1 MRVAILTPD
10 PSDEAF
16 GGRWSEVRDR
26 MVGPLAAEGIS
37 VESLSWIED
46 AAALHA
52 FDLVLPLTTWG
63 YHRGYELWR
72 AMCDAWA
79 FEGIR
84 IQNPASVLHWNADKR
99 YLARLYDAKAPVIPT
114 MYVDRFEPRHL
125 HEAALRFGV
134 DRLIVKPQ
142 VSASAYKTLRL
153 NPGDVVEDAPEGPAM
168 IQPYLDAVEGD
179 GELSL
184 IFFGGEFSHAIR
196 KVARAGDFRVQP
208 EYGGHISAYT
218 PEQDV
223 LDAARQ
229 VLGEVDEPLLYARVD
244 LVRES
249 SGKPLLMEL
258 ELIEPDLYL
267 GFDPA
272 RGAGFARAVRRA
284 AESFAA
290 AASA

>member
-10 PSDEAF
+10 PADPAF
-16 GGRWSEVRDR
+16 EGRWSEVRDR
-26 MVGPLAAEGIS
+26 MVPPLAAEGCS
-37 VESLSWIED
+37 VESISWIED
-46 AAALHA
+46 PVPLKA
-52 FDLVLPLTTWG
+52 FDLVLPLTAWG

-79 FEGIR
+79 FEGVR
-84 IQNPASVLHWNADKR
+84 ILNPASVLRWNADKR
-99 YLARLYDAKAPVIPT
+99 YLARLYDARAPVIPT
-114 MYVDRFEPRHL
+114 MYVNRFEPRHL
-125 HEAALRFGV
+125 AEAADRFGV
-134 DRLIVKPQ
+134 ERLIVKPQ
-142 VSASAYKTLRL
+142 VSASAYRTLRVRV
-153 NPGDVVEDAPEGPAM
+153 GESAEGAPEGPAM

-184 IFFGGEFSHAIR
+184 IFFGGAFSHAIR

-208 EYGGHISAYT
+208 EYGGHISAYD
-218 PEQDV
+218 PEPEV

-229 VLGEVDEPLLYARVD
+229 VLGEVEEPLLYARVD
-244 LVRES
+244 LVRETG
-249 SGKPLLMEL
+249 GKPLLMEL